1 LEGDV
6 AKQKKTMA
14 SEIGDEFGRIAEL
27 AFELRQ
33 MRPKAAK
40 IDRLAAYFI
49 DMTLQ
54 VLRERAD
61 ALADDK
67 PSEADL
73 GRKRS
78 GSAGLH

>member
-1 LEGDV
+1 
-6 AKQKKTMA
+6 MA
-14 SEIGDEFGRIAEL
+14 SETGDEFSRIAEL
-27 AFELRQ
+27 VYELRRL
-33 MRPKAAK
+33 RPEAAE

-54 VLRERAD
+54 VLRDRVD
-61 ALADDK
+61 ALADDT

-78 GSAGLH
+78 GSAGRE

>member
-1 LEGDV
+1 ME
-6 AKQKKTMA
+6 T
-14 SEIGDEFGRIAEL
+14 GDEFGRIAEL
-27 AFELRQ
+27 VFELRR

-40 IDRLAAYFI
+40 IDRLAGYFI

-54 VLRERAD
+54 VLHERVD

-78 GSAGLH
+78 SSAGRR